1 MQILTGKKYFEA
13 PPIHRLGDILER
25 GKEIYG
31 ERGAIVYRPNV
42 KSDPVTVTYSQLYD
56 QCLALKESLLRL
68 GLGGQKIA
76 LVGGNSFTW
85 MLSYLTICWDTGV
98 ACPLDAMLTGFELA
112 QLIQRAEVKAVILDP
127 AALNSLLPFVGECP
141 LVEQWIV
148 HNINYDKDQEVL
160 QELTELFK
168 DQNSQAQDLNFLL
181 ETGAEKLAQEEP
193 SPDYPLANDELLVLL
208 FTSGT
213 TAVSKAVMLSHAN
226 ITADIRALLETVKFT
241 DPLRSLS
248 LLPLHHT
255 FENTCGL
262 LSVLSL
268 GGCIHVCDGLRY
280 IGKNIKEYH
289 VHMVIGVPK
298 VFEAIHKRILS
309 NIERSGQMRKFK
321 FGLFLSKFLRFF
333 RIDRR
338 RQIFSSVLDELGG
351 DFYIAISG
359 AAALNKEVIDF
370 FYDIGIEILQ
380 GYGLTETAPVVAGC
394 NTQYNVRGSCGQ
406 PLSGVT
412 LAIDSD
418 QPHEPGEI
426 LIRGDMVMLGY
437 FQNEAAN
444 QEVFGEDG
452 WFHTGDIGYIDP
464 KKQVLYLTGRT
475 KSMIVLPSGKKVF
488 PEELESLLNN
498 QDYVKDSLVFGQED
512 GNGDIVLTAKLV
524 LDKERMAKEGKG
536 PEDIQDTLDNYI
548 KEINH
553 IVPSFKGIR
562 SYAYSF
568 KDMIKTTTLKV
579 KRNVET
585 QRLQDLIKREQLGW
599 RDLIGVNLDELE
611 SKLAEDKKPL
621 EETDQQK
628 QHSASSDAPPR
639 SFAGL
644 SPADLM
650 QEKLS
655 CLSTY
660 DRRLKALERDRD
672 QETIILN
679 MKQGQQE
686 DLLRMEENKKR
697 LDLQQKYQ
705 EELQALHDQYN
716 RKLFQLR
723 QEAAE
728 QTHDHMEAFQV
739 EANDLSKGLY
749 LDLKELNNQLPVW
762 DDLPEEL
769 KAKSKEWDKALK
781 LAYKRNKQE
790 DKAERKAFRQQ
801 LKEMKKS
808 FKVQLEEDRKA
819 HKDLTSE
826 GKQAMKAK
834 QEEEREAFAQ
844 LKKEGK
850 EALEANAART
860 KLLQQEQKQILKDLK
875 TKNKPYTK

>member
-1 MQILTGKKYFEA
+1 MQVLTGKKYFDA

-25 GKEIYG
+25 GKKIHG
-31 ERGAIVYRPNV
+31 DRSAIVYRPTV
-42 KSDPVTVTYSQLYD
+42 KSDPVTVTYKELYT
-56 QCLALKESLLRL
+56 QCQALKESLLGL
-68 GLGGQKIA
+68 GLGGQRIA
-76 LVGGNSFTW
+76 LVGANSFTW

-127 AALNSLLPFVGECP
+127 AALKSLLPFVEDCP

-148 HNINYDKDQEVL
+148 HNMDYDKDQKALEELSELL
-160 QELTELFK
+160 QAHTG
-168 DQNSQAQDLNFLL
+168 QAQDLSLLL
-181 ETGAEKLAQEEP
+181 EAGAEKLAQKGP
-193 SPDYPLANDELLVLL
+193 SPDNPLADDELLVLL

-226 ITADIRALLETVKFT
+226 ITADIRALLETVQFK
-241 DPLRSLS
+241 DPVRTLS

-333 RIDRR
+333 GIDRR
-338 RQIFSSVLDELGG
+338 RQIFASVLEELGG

-359 AAALNKEVIDF
+359 AAALSKEVIDF

-412 LAIDSD
+412 LAIDTD
-418 QPHEPGEI
+418 QPNEPGEI

-452 WFHTGDIGYIDP
+452 WFHTGDIGYIEP

-498 QDYVKDSLVFGQED
+498 QEYVKDSLVFGQED

-524 LDKERMAKEGKG
+524 LDQEKMAKEGKG
-536 PEDIQDTLDNYI
+536 PKEIQDTLENYI

-553 IVPSFKGIR
+553 LVPSFKGIR

-568 KDMIKTTTLKV
+568 QDMIKTTTLKV

-611 SKLAEDKKPL
+611 SKLAEEKKPL

-628 QHSASSDAPPR
+628 QHSVSSDAPPR

-686 DLLRMEENKKR
+686 DLLRMEEEKKR
-697 LDLQQKYQ
+697 VDLQQKYQ
-705 EELQALHDQYN
+705 ADLQALHDQYN
-716 RKLFQLR
+716 RKLYQVR
-723 QEAAE
+723 QEAAG
-728 QTHDHMEAFQV
+728 QTRAHMEAFQA

-749 LDLKELNNQLPVW
+749 LDLKELNKQLPVW
-762 DDLPEEL
+762 EDLPEEI
-769 KAKSKEWDKALK
+769 KDKSKEWNKALK
-781 LAYKRNKQE
+781 LAYKRNKHE
-790 DKAERKAFRQQ
+790 DKAERRAFRQQ
-801 LKEMKKS
+801 LRAMKKN
-808 FKVQLEEDRKA
+808 FKVQLQEDRKA
-819 HKDLTSE
+819 YKELSSE
-826 GKQAMKAK
+826 SKQSIKAK

-850 EALEANAART
+850 EALEANSARS
-860 KLLQQEQKQILKDLK
+860 KLLQEEQKQILKDLK
-875 TKNKPYTK
+875 SKNKPYTK